1 MGAVLSL
8 VSILASILVGLKNSS
23 GQPLI
28 PGAIGTAITAGESV
42 VTSIV
47 ADIQQAKAAG
57 GASASTVLTDSLA
70 AIQALLVALQST
82 KVLSANTLAE
92 IAALDTALQAAIA
105 AELAA
110 QKITDPST
118 LMPIPLAT

>member
-1 MGAVLSL
+1 MWLSL
-8 VSILASILVGLKNSS
+8 AGLLAGIVVNLKNSS

-28 PGAIGTAITAGESV
+28 PGVIGTAITAGESV

-57 GASASTVLTDSLA
+57 GATTSTVLTDSLA

-92 IAALDTALQAAIA
+92 IASLDTALQAAIA

-110 QKITDPST
+110 QKVTDPSLLT
-118 LMPIPLAT
+118 VIPLAM